1 MIISEIIRIIEKQ
14 LNLSQNTINSETTFE
29 EISSWDSL
37 NHAVIINLIE
47 QHFDINFELDE
58 MLDFENIEDIRKA
71 VAQKIN

>member
-58 MLDFENIEDIRKA
+58 MLDFENIEDMRKA